1 MILQLLK
8 LYVKTQFTIQSAA
21 YRRFQAFSMGIP
33 QTAWNQLR
41 QFEGYLGDALTA
53 DISTSCPN
61 LQISP
66 VCHGLNILVP
76 FVMV

>member
-1 MILQLLK
+1 M
-8 LYVKTQFTIQSAA
+8 KTHSAA
-21 YRRFQAFSMGIP
+21 DIDGEVQAGLFRDVVSFLAWEYPGQPGISS
-33 QTAWNQLR
+33 ANLKA
-41 QFEGYLGDALTA
+41 YLGDALTA

-66 VCHGLNILVP
+66 VCHALNILVP